1 MLIFTEY
8 NVTYTRHP
16 RPIQQQI
23 RVLPDR
29 RQQGIFAED
38 YYKITLI
45 GIGRKI
51 YSNRGDHMKYII
63 ITGGVMSGLG
73 KGITA
78 ASVGR
83 ILKNRGYRVTA
94 VKIDPYLNIDAGTMN
109 PAQHGEVFV
118 LKDGS
123 EVDLDLGNYER
134 FLDIELTASH
144 NITTGKV
151 YRTVIEKERRGDF
164 LGETVQ
170 IIPHITDQIKKCI
183 QQAAEE
189 EFADG
194 TTADICLVEVGGTVG
209 DIESMPFLEAIR
221 QMRGDLPPQD
231 YILIHVTLIPE
242 DTMGDFKTKP
252 TQHSVKALRE
262 LGLHADIIVGRSEDP
277 IGANTKRKISAFCD
291 LPQSAVISAATVPDT
306 YEVPMEMEKE
316 GIADVLSAHLGLDK
330 READTSWYRLVTK
343 EYTSRVTVA
352 IVSKYGIED
361 VYISIKESL
370 KHAGRALS
378 TEVKIAWLDAERYER
393 EQLKDYDGI
402 LIPGGF
408 GKRGIEGKIEAI
420 RFARE
425 NNIPFLGL
433 CLGFQLATI
442 EYARNKAGIPDAT
455 SEEFGEGTHVIAI
468 LPEQAGLNELGG
480 TMRLGNYFADIR
492 TGTLT
497 ENLYGTSQI
506 TERHRHRYEVNP
518 AFISRLEKAGLVF
531 SATNKNRMECLE
543 LPGHPFFFA
552 TQFHPEFKSRPTRP
566 SPPYLVFV
574 EACRANQRTKQA

>member
-1 MLIFTEY
+1 
-8 NVTYTRHP
+8 
-16 RPIQQQI
+16 
-23 RVLPDR
+23 
-29 RQQGIFAED
+29 
-38 YYKITLI
+38 
-45 GIGRKI
+45 
-51 YSNRGDHMKYII
+51 MKYII
-63 ITGGVMSGLG
+63 VTGGVMSGLG

-118 LKDGS
+118 LRDGS

-134 FLDIELTASH
+134 FLDIELTAAH

-170 IIPHITDQIKKCI
+170 IIPHITDQIKACI
-183 QQAAEE
+183 RQAAEE
-189 EFADG
+189 EFSDG
-194 TTADICLVEVGGTVG
+194 TKADICLVEVGGTVG

-221 QMRGDLPPQD
+221 QMRGDLPVHD
-231 YILIHVTLIPE
+231 YILLHVTLIPE
-242 DTMGDFKTKP
+242 DTMGDLKTKP

-262 LGLHADIIVGRSEDP
+262 LGLHAEIIVGRSEHP
-277 IGANTKRKISAFCD
+277 ISAHTKRKISAFCD
-291 LPQSAVISAATVPDT
+291 LPQHAVISAATVPDI

-316 GIADVLSAHLGLDK
+316 GIAEVLSAHLGLEK
-330 READTSWYRLVTK
+330 RHVDTSWYRLVTK

-361 VYISIKESL
+361 VYISIKEAL

-378 TEVKIAWLDAERYER
+378 TEVKIGWLDAERLESC
-393 EQLKDYDGI
+393 QLKDYDGI

-433 CLGFQLATI
+433 CLGFQLAVV
-442 EYARNKAGIPDAT
+442 EFARHKLDIADAT
-455 SEEFGEGTHVIAI
+455 SEEFGEGSHVIAL
-468 LPEQAGLNELGG
+468 LPEQEGLAELGG
-480 TMRLGNYFADIR
+480 TMRLGNYTVDLKE
-492 TGTLT
+492 GTRAMD
-497 ENLYGTSQI
+497 LYGQKVI
-506 TERHRHRYEVNP
+506 VERHRHRYEVNP
-518 AFISRLEKAGLVF
+518 RYIQDLEKAGLIF
-531 SATNKNRMECLE
+531 SATNNNRMEILE
-543 LPGHPFFFA
+543 LADHPFYFA
-552 TQFHPEFKSRPTRP
+552 TQFHPEFKSRPTHP
-566 SPPYLVFV
+566 SPPYLGFV
-574 EACRANQRTKQA
+574 EACRANKRTK